1 MWGEGRLSVSET
13 SARDTQGVGRSSAQ
27 SGGPSRPTTYV
38 AQVMAEL
45 RKMHRPTQRE
55 LITYT
60 IVVFVFVLVIMGFV
74 VGVDQIFTRLV
85 EFTFGR

>member
-1 MWGEGRLSVSET
+1 MSET
-13 SARDTQGVGRSSAQ
+13 SARDTRGVDRGNAQ
-27 SGGPSRPTTYV
+27 SGGPTRPTTFV

-45 RKMHRPTQRE
+45 RKVHRPTQRE
-55 LITYT
+55 LIVYT

-74 VGVDQIFTRLV
+74 VGVDQIFTRAV

>member
-1 MWGEGRLSVSET
+1 MSET

-45 RKMHRPTQRE
+45 RKVHRPTQRE

-74 VGVDQIFTRLV
+74 VGMDQIFTRLV